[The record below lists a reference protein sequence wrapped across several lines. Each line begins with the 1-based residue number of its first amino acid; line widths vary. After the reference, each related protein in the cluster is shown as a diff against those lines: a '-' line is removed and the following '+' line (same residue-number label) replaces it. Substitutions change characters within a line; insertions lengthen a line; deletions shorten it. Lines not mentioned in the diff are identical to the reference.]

1 MKQEID
7 QPNTRKNHNIVQ
19 HIKENSEKF
28 RSYRRF
34 LRGISSETTK
44 RSYAKNLKIFMEFNK
59 LENYDEVALSPT
71 KTIDEYFEDYIDF
84 MSAKGVKG
92 RTIRTDLAGIE
103 RFFLMN
109 DCIWHKDR
117 IRASIKKDSEVIGG
131 KIPITTKELQR
142 MLKCTKSLRTIAI
155 VHFLASTGIRPG
167 ALIDPILRMKHLVK
181 LENCYAIQVY
191 DGSLEGYWVFLTPE
205 AAKALDDYTQWRKTK
220 NEKITEEAPIF
231 GVVDKR
237 NAKGD
242 NLTDKSLRWILNLL
256 IKSAGIQ
263 RTKVNGKRYD
273 KAIVYM
279 FRKRFNTILKINND
293 VNSNIAEKLMAHKK
307 GLDGV
312 YLQPTQEECYKEF
325 IKAITQL
332 TIDDSERKQVELDK
346 LTREKS
352 ELKIANESL
361 QKYKVKM
368 DDLERRVETLGG
380 LVEQNDFSKILF
392 ENDEESKQLLLRS
405 LEKEHQIVRLD
416 DGRFIIGKKT
426 PTEFRFE

>member
-1 MKQEID
+1 MESEVN
-7 QPNTRKNHNIVQ
+7 QPNVRKNHNITQ
-19 HIKENSEKF
+19 HIKENSEKS

-44 RSYAKNLKIFMEFNK
+44 NSYAKNLKIFMEFNK
-59 LENYDEVALSPT
+59 LENYDDVAQLAT
-71 KTIDEYFEDYIDF
+71 KTIDEYLEDYIDF
-84 MSAKGVKG
+84 MSDKGVKG
-92 RTIRTDLAGIE
+92 GTIRTDLAGIE

-109 DCIWHKDR
+109 DCIWHKER
-117 IRASIKKDSEVIGG
+117 IRHSIKKDSELIGG
-131 KIPITTKELQR
+131 KIPITTEELQK

-155 VHFLASTGIRPG
+155 VHFLASTGVRPG
-167 ALIDPILRMKHLVK
+167 ALIDPIIRMKHIVK
-181 LENCYAIQVY
+181 LDKCYAIQVY

-205 AAKALDDYTQWRKTK
+205 ASKAFDDYTQWRENK
-220 NEKITEEAPIF
+220 NEKIVDETPIF

-312 YLQPTQEECYKEF
+312 YLQPTQDECYKEF
-325 IKAITQL
+325 IKAIPQL
-332 TIDDSERKQVELDK
+332 TIDASERKQVELDIVTK
-346 LTREKS
+346 ENS
-352 ELKIANESL
+352 EL
-361 QKYKVKM
+361 
-368 DDLERRVETLGG
+368 
-380 LVEQNDFSKILF
+380 
-392 ENDEESKQLLLRS
+392 ESKNEELQIALKKVDELWLDKQRM
-405 LEKEHQIVRLD
+405 EHVQINH
-416 DGRFIIGKKT
+416 T
-426 PTEFRFE
+426 

>member
-1 MKQEID
+1 MIIVKVKLKHYQFVKLGVESEAN
-7 QPNTRKNHNIVQ
+7 QPKIRKNHNIIQ
-19 HIKENSEKF
+19 YIKDNSEKS

-44 RSYAKNLKIFMEFNK
+44 NSYAKNLKIFMEFNK
-59 LENYDEVALSPT
+59 LENYDDVAQLPT
-71 KTIDEYFEDYIDF
+71 KTIDEYLEDYIDF
-84 MSAKGVKG
+84 MSDKGVKG
-92 RTIRTDLAGIE
+92 GTIRTDLAGIE

-109 DCIWHKDR
+109 DCIWHKER
-117 IRASIKKDSEVIGG
+117 IRSSIKKDSELIGG
-131 KIPITTKELQR
+131 KIPITTIELQR

-155 VHFLASTGIRPG
+155 VHFLASTGVRPG
-167 ALIDPILRMKHLVK
+167 ALIDPIIRMKHLAK
-181 LENCYAIQVY
+181 LDNCYAVQVY

-205 AAKALDDYTQWRKTK
+205 ASKAFDDYTQWRKNK
-220 NEKITEEAPIF
+220 NEKIVDETPIF

-325 IKAITQL
+325 IKAIPQL
-332 TIDDSERKQVELDK
+332 TIDSAERKQAELDVV
-346 LTREKS
+346 TREKS
-352 ELKIANESL
+352 ELEAKNEELEIALKKVDEL
-361 QKYKVKM
+361 WMDKQRMELVQK
-368 DDLERRVETLGG
+368 
-380 LVEQNDFSKILF
+380 
-392 ENDEESKQLLLRS
+392 
-405 LEKEHQIVRLD
+405 
-416 DGRFIIGKKT
+416 
-426 PTEFRFE
+426 

>member
-1 MKQEID
+1 VAQEID
-7 QPNTRKNHNIVQ
+7 QSNIRKNHNIVQ

-59 LENYDEVALSPT
+59 LENYDDVAQFPT
-71 KTIDEYFEDYIDF
+71 KTIDEYLEDYIDF

-92 RTIRTDLAGIE
+92 GTIRTDLAGIE

-117 IRASIKKDSEVIGG
+117 IRHSIKKDSELIGG
-131 KIPITTKELQR
+131 KIPVTTEELQK

-155 VHFLASTGIRPG
+155 VHFLASTGVRPG
-167 ALIDPILRMKHLVK
+167 ALIDPIIRMKHLVK
-181 LENCYAIQVY
+181 LGNCYAIQVY

-205 AAKALDDYTQWRKTK
+205 ASKAFDDYTQWRKSK
-220 NEKITEEAPIF
+220 NEKIVDETPIF

-263 RTKVNGKRYD
+263 RTKVNSKRYD

-325 IKAITQL
+325 IKAVSQL
-332 TIDDSERKQVELDK
+332 TIDSAERKQVELDII
-346 LTREKS
+346 TREKS
-352 ELKIANESL
+352 EL
-361 QKYKVKM
+361 
-368 DDLERRVETLGG
+368 
-380 LVEQNDFSKILF
+380 
-392 ENDEESKQLLLRS
+392 ESKNEEL
-405 LEKEHQIVRLD
+405 QIAL
-416 DGRFIIGKKT
+416 KKVD
-426 PTEFRFE
+426 ELWMDKQRMEQAQK

>member
-1 MKQEID
+1 
-7 QPNTRKNHNIVQ
+7 
-19 HIKENSEKF
+19 
-28 RSYRRF
+28 
-34 LRGISSETTK
+34 
-44 RSYAKNLKIFMEFNK
+44 MEFNK
-59 LENYDEVALSPT
+59 LENYDDVAQFPT
-71 KTIDEYFEDYIDF
+71 KTIDEYLEDYIDF

-92 RTIRTDLAGIE
+92 GTIRTDLAGIE

-109 DCIWHKDR
+109 DCIWNKDR
-117 IRASIKKDSEVIGG
+117 IRHSIKKDSELIGG
-131 KIPITTKELQR
+131 KIPVTTEELQK

-155 VHFLASTGIRPG
+155 VHFLASTGVRPG
-167 ALIDPILRMKHLVK
+167 ALIDPIIRMKHLVK
-181 LENCYAIQVY
+181 LGNCYAIQVY

-205 AAKALDDYTQWRKTK
+205 ASKAFDDYTQWRKSK
-220 NEKITEEAPIF
+220 NEKIVDETPIF

-263 RTKVNGKRYD
+263 RTKVNSKRYD

-325 IKAITQL
+325 IKAVSQL
-332 TIDDSERKQVELDK
+332 TIDSAERKQVELDII
-346 LTREKS
+346 TREKS
-352 ELKIANESL
+352 EL
-361 QKYKVKM
+361 
-368 DDLERRVETLGG
+368 
-380 LVEQNDFSKILF
+380 
-392 ENDEESKQLLLRS
+392 ESKNEEL
-405 LEKEHQIVRLD
+405 QIAL
-416 DGRFIIGKKT
+416 KKVD
-426 PTEFRFE
+426 ELWMDKQRMELVQKQA